1 MDKAELP
8 ITMKGSGGAVRSPTT
23 EIEHL
28 ATTTDRRR
36 ATAPFAS
43 GSRQSNPGNFPV
55 FPAEGFRYVLWFANS
70 LGVASLLALCM
81 VCAGVTAGERAAPAT
96 PESVDMFSAIDQGQ
110 IEVKLIPKD
119 STLCN
124 VLVENKTDKPL
135 TVKLP
140 EAFAG
145 VPVLA
150 QLGGMGGGLD
160 GGGGSSGYGGGSGGG
175 SQGFGGGMGGM
186 GGMGGGMM
194 GGGFMNVAPEKVSK
208 FKVTTVCLEHGKSE
222 PRAAIPYKIVPI
234 EQFTQKKEVHE
245 LCKML
250 GYGKMP
256 QRVAQVAAW
265 ALNNDMSWQAL
276 AAKRIEHANGTWQPY
291 FHPMEI
297 RAAMQVARR
306 HRQNAPRAAREEIRR
321 VELPQPELTR
331 PAPEHDPETA
341 ALCAAVFFARPIQAS
356 ACRCSSGPS
365 GPKHSRSRTISNKAT
380 ADADVTN
387 CGGRE
392 QRGAVRLPKHERPA
406 GREFVEVR
414 HQGDGEFAFLLC

>member
-1 MDKAELP
+1 M
-8 ITMKGSGGAVRSPTT
+8 SV
-23 EIEHL
+23 
-28 ATTTDRRR
+28 
-36 ATAPFAS
+36 
-43 GSRQSNPGNFPV
+43 GSRI
-55 FPAEGFRYVLWFANS
+55 LW
-70 LGVASLLALCM
+70 VASLLAMCM
-81 VCAGVTAGERAAPAT
+81 VCVGASAGERTTPAT
-96 PESVDMFSAIDQGQ
+96 PEAVEMFSAIDQGQ

-140 EAFAG
+140 DAFAG

-150 QLGGMGGGLD
+150 QLGGGMGGGFD
-160 GGGGSSGYGGGSGGG
+160 GGGSGSSSYGGSSGG

-186 GGMGGGMM
+186 SGMGGGGMM

-265 ALNNDMSWQAL
+265 ALNNNMSWQAL

-297 RAAMQVARR
+297 RAAMQVATTIAKTLQEQQEKQYTESNSLS
-306 HRQNAPRAAREEIRR
+306 QN
-321 VELPQPELTR
+321 
-331 PAPEHDPETA
+331 
-341 ALCAAVFFARPIQAS
+341 
-356 ACRCSSGPS
+356 
-365 GPKHSRSRTISNKAT
+365 
-380 ADADVTN
+380 
-387 CGGRE
+387 
-392 QRGAVRLPKHERPA
+392 
-406 GREFVEVR
+406 
-414 HQGDGEFAFLLC
+414 